1 MQKKENDL
9 KRIKELLHKLKGT
22 SSTAGLIKL
31 AQLTKELEASIS
43 FDTDLSKA
51 FTAIEAEMGIGLDLI
66 TKILN
71 K

>member
-1 MQKKENDL
+1 M
-9 KRIKELLHKLKGT
+9 HKLKGT

-31 AQLTKELEASIS
+31 AQLTKELETSIS

-51 FTAIEAEMGIGLDLI
+51 FTAIEAEMEIGLDLI